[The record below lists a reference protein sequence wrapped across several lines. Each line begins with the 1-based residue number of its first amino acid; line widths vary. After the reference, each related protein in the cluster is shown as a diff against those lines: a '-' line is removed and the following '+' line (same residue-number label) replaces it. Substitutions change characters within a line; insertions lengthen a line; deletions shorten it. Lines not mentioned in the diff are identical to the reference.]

1 MLVMIKP
8 EYIWLFAAI
17 VLFIIEA
24 ISVNLITIWLG
35 FGSLAAMVSAV
46 FGASPLLQI
55 AIFVSVFLL
64 LTVFVRPSALRRLKK
79 TTVNLASCVGKSA
92 IVVEKIDNIEMTGK
106 IKIDGNVLP
115 ARSDSGLIIKEREV
129 VDIRS
134 VSDNTLIVKI
144 KGM

>member
-55 AIFVSVFLL
+55 AIFVLTFLVL
-64 LTVFVRPSALRRLKK
+64 IIFVRPAVKHRLKK
-79 TTVNLASCVGKSA
+79 TTVNLSLYVGKSA
-92 IVVEKIDNIEMTGK
+92 IVVEKIDNISKIGK
-106 IKIDGNVLP
+106 IKIDGNILP
-115 ARSDSGLIIKEREV
+115 ACSDSGLIIKEREV
-129 VDIRS
+129 VDIKNI
-134 VSDNTLIVKI
+134 SDNTLIVKI